1 MWLCPFLCLEFRKK
15 NLKKSSKIRF
25 SKRNEK
31 FSNILFFKFYIFIY
45 VFMYVF
51 PVNAVIKHT
60 IVFETCA
67 KWRKKKD
74 VKYGKKNPT

>member
-1 MWLCPFLCLEFRKK
+1 MSIFMLRVQETKSEKVFK
-15 NLKKSSKIRF
+15 NVFFK
-25 SKRNEK
+25 NEYK

>member
-1 MWLCPFLCLEFRKK
+1 MNINLAIYYFLNF
-15 NLKKSSKIRF
+15 IY
-25 SKRNEK
+25 
-31 FSNILFFKFYIFIY
+31 LFMYIF
-45 VFMYVF
+45 F